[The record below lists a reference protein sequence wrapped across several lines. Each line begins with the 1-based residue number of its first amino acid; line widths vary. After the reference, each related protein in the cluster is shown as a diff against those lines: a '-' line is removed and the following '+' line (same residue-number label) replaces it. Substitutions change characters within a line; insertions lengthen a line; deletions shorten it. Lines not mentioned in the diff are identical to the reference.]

1 MRETCYCG
9 RTGEISDR
17 DPVALGDGATG
28 LACPSCGHTD
38 RLEWLPDDARR
49 LVLEE
54 AARKHP
60 KAA

>member
-1 MRETCYCG
+1 MQESCYCG

-17 DPVALGDGATG
+17 EPVVLEDGTTG
-28 LACPSCGHTD
+28 LACPDCGHVD
-38 RLEWLPDDARR
+38 RLEWLPEDARKSI
-49 LVLEE
+49 LEE